1 MWESS
6 GKCSVTLGIFHQ
18 WPRVLKK
25 PNLGVHWKASWWH
38 GSNIIQV
45 GELVGVVGMEDA
57 DFREK
62 WKYKGIAKKI
72 LGLAEVLNFLELQD

>member
-1 MWESS
+1 MLSNTWNLA
-6 GKCSVTLGIFHQ
+6 SVASCPQ
-18 WPRVLKK
+18 E

-45 GELVGVVGMEDA
+45 GELVGVGGMEDA

-62 WKYKGIAKKI
+62 WKYKGIAKKV
-72 LGLAEVLNFLELQD
+72 LGLAEVFNFLVLQD